1 MDNKEKKVKGRRI
14 QNTLRRS
21 DILVTEV
28 PEEERKRNAAEEK
41 YL

>member
-1 MDNKEKKVKGRRI
+1 VDNKEKKVKGRRI

-28 PEEERKRNAAEEK
+28 PEEERK
-41 YL
+41 